1 MLCTKLYTKLY
12 TKLCTKLYTK
22 LCTQLYTKLYT
33 KLYVQMFCTKLCTK
47 LYTRLYTKLCIGSPL
62 YSRYSFHQI
71 RCAYLISLQ
80 SPPTTYSEQRPGC
93 LGKAFAIITIYS

>member
-1 MLCTKLYTKLY
+1 MFCTKLCTKLYTKLY
-12 TKLCTKLYTK
+12 TKLCTQLY
-22 LCTQLYTKLYT
+22 TQLYTKLYT
-33 KLYVQMFCTKLCTK
+33 KLYVQRLCTK
-47 LYTRLYTKLCIGSPL
+47 LYVRRLYTKLCIGSPL

-80 SPPTTYSEQRPGC
+80 LPPTIYSKQRPGC